1 MLSPAIFKKWI
12 YLTSDN
18 PIRTIKSKYP
28 PMKKSNLIAAALSSL
43 AILGMTSCSTTP
55 TDMTKA
61 NIIPKPV
68 SITATGETFTL
79 TGKSD
84 IFVSGESEELL
95 RTGRFL
101 ADRLNRSTGLDLQ
114 VISDSRKPG
123 RGDIL
128 LALSEGDA
136 ELGEEGYVM
145 EVTDKLLKITANK
158 PAGLFYGAQ
167 TLRQLL
173 PAKVEMTTL
182 QEGPWEIPTGT
193 IRDYPLYS
201 YRGMMRDVARHF
213 FSAEDIK
220 IFIDQMAAYKMNVLH
235 LHLSDDQGWRIE
247 IRSWPNL
254 AIHGGSTQVGG
265 GEGGYYTQEQYSD
278 MVKFAQERYVTIIPE
293 IDMPGHTNAA
303 LASYPELNINRKA
316 TELYTGIKVGFS
328 TLDTKSEVTYKFVDD
343 VFRELSALTPGP
355 YLHIG
360 GDESHVTK
368 LEDYIPF
375 INRAQDIVTAHGK
388 QVIGWDEIALATLK
402 PGTVVQYWARAE
414 NAIKGVAQGAKVLM
428 SPSKYAYIDMKYD
441 STSIYGLNWA
451 GYIEVDHGYN
461 WDPATLVP
469 EIKRENIIGIEA
481 PLWAETV
488 SNRTEAEYLLFP
500 RMLGYAE
507 IGWTPAGLRSWD
519 EYRVRLASH
528 GVRMEAMDISFFRSG
543 KVDWEQK
550 E

>member
-1 MLSPAIFKKWI
+1 M
-12 YLTSDN
+12 
-18 PIRTIKSKYP
+18 R
-28 PMKKSNLIAAALSSL
+28 KSNIITAVLSSL
-43 AILGMTSCSTTP
+43 LIMGMTACSTTP

-79 TGKSD
+79 TSKSD
-84 IFVSGESEELL
+84 IFVAEESEELL

-101 ADRLNRSTGLDLQ
+101 AEKLNPSTGLDLK
-114 VISDSRKPG
+114 VISDGRKPG
-123 RGDIL
+123 KGDIL
-128 LALSEGDA
+128 LALAEGDA
-136 ELGEEGYVM
+136 ELGDEGY
-145 EVTDKLLKITANK
+145 ELAVTGKLLKITANK
-158 PAGLFYGAQ
+158 PAGLFYGVQ

-173 PAKVEMTTL
+173 PARVEMTTL

-193 IRDYPLYS
+193 IRDYPVYS
-201 YRGMMRDVARHF
+201 YRGAMRDVARHF
-213 FSAEDIK
+213 FGAEDIK

-235 LHLSDDQGWRIE
+235 LHLSDDQGWRID
-247 IRSWPNL
+247 ISSWPNL

-265 GEGGYYTQEQYSD
+265 GDGGYYTREQYAD
-278 MVKFAQERYVTIIPE
+278 IVKYAAERYVTIIPE

-303 LASYPELNINRKA
+303 LASYPELNISRVSPA
-316 TELYTGIKVGFS
+316 LYTGIKVGFS
-328 TLDTKSEVTYKFVDD
+328 TLDTKSETTYKFVDD
-343 VFRELSALTPGP
+343 VFRELTALTPGP

-360 GDESHVTK
+360 GDESHVTR

-375 INRAQDIVTAHGK
+375 INRVQDIVAGHGK

-402 PGTVVQYWARAE
+402 PGSVVQYWARAD

-428 SPSKYAYIDMKYD
+428 SPAKYAYLDMKYD

-469 EIKRENIIGIEA
+469 EIKRESIIGIEA
-481 PLWAETV
+481 PLWSETV
-488 SNRTEAEYLLFP
+488 SNRVEAEYLLFP
-500 RMLGYAE
+500 RLLGYAE
-507 IGWTPAGLRSWD
+507 IGWTPTEQRSWD

-528 GVRMEAMDISFFRSG
+528 GLRMENMDISFFRSN
-543 KVDWEQK
+543 KVEWGQQE
-550 E
+550 

>member
-1 MLSPAIFKKWI
+1 
-12 YLTSDN
+12 
-18 PIRTIKSKYP
+18 
-28 PMKKSNLIAAALSSL
+28 MKKSSIITTVLSSL
-43 AILGMTSCSTTP
+43 AIMSMTACSTTP

-68 SITATGETFTL
+68 SITATGETFSL
-79 TGKSD
+79 TRNSD
-84 IFVSGESEELL
+84 IYVQEGSEELL
-95 RTGRFL
+95 RTGKFL
-101 ADRLNRSTGLDLQ
+101 ADRLKPSTGLDLQ
-114 VISDSRKPG
+114 VISDGSKPG

-128 LALSEGDA
+128 LSLSEGDD
-136 ELGEEGYVM
+136 ELGEEGYEM
-145 EVTDKLLKITANK
+145 EVTGKLLKITANK
-158 PAGLFYGAQ
+158 PAGLFYGVQ

-173 PAKVEMTTL
+173 PVRVEMITL
-182 QEGPWEIPTGT
+182 QEGPWEIATGT
-193 IRDYPLYS
+193 IRDYPVYS
-201 YRGMMRDVARHF
+201 YRGAMRDVARHF
-213 FSAEDIK
+213 FGAEDIK

-247 IRSWPNL
+247 ISSWPNL

-265 GEGGYYTQEQYSD
+265 GEGGFYTQEQYSD
-278 MVKFAQERYVTIIPE
+278 MVKFAQERYITIIPE

-303 LASYPELNINRKA
+303 LASYPELNISRKA

-328 TLDTKSEVTYKFVDD
+328 TLDTKSETTYKFIDD
-343 VFRELSALTPGP
+343 VFRELAVLTPGP

-368 LEDYIPF
+368 PEDYIPF

-402 PGTVVQYWARAE
+402 PNTIVQYWARAD
-414 NAIKGVAQGAKVLM
+414 NAIKGVNQGAKVLM
-428 SPSKYAYIDMKYD
+428 SPAKYAYLDMKYD

-451 GYIEVDHGYN
+451 GFIEVDHGYN

-481 PLWAETV
+481 PLWSETV

-500 RMLGYAE
+500 RLLGYAE
-507 IGWTPAGLRSWD
+507 IGWTPAGQRSWD
-519 EYRVRLASH
+519 EYKVRLAAQ
-528 GVRMEAMDISFFRSG
+528 GKRMDALGISFFRST
-543 KVDWEQK
+543 KVEWEPQ